1 MVNFT
6 ESDAIRYNRL
16 PLRMPIA
23 KYVRGIEQIHMSE
36 STNRTMLSVRF
47 QDNSAKVLL
56 MEALQYCA
64 RLVLSPWPVYRRG
77 CYTRTG
83 G

>member
-1 MVNFT
+1 MVNFA

-23 KYVRGIEQIHMSE
+23 EYVCGIQQIHMSE
-36 STNRTMLSVRF
+36 ATNRTMLPVRF
-47 QDNSAKVLL
+47 QDDSAKVLL

-64 RLVLSPWPVYRRG
+64 RLVLSPWPGYRRG
-77 CYTRTG
+77 CYTRTRG
-83 G
+83 